1 MSVDVHRHFHDELS
15 HVKVR
20 LLTMSGE
27 AEAALGLAVEALLER
42 DGEKARRV
50 IAGDRVIDSM
60 EVEIEEQCINLLA
73 LQQPMARD
81 LRMLTSALKIAN
93 DLERVGDHAVN
104 IAQSAERLTQAR
116 PITPEPE
123 IVEMARLAR
132 DMLSDA
138 LEAFIRGDAAAGRE
152 VCLRDD
158 KVDALHRSVFRILL
172 THMMEDPHMIGAG
185 MELFLVSR
193 NLERVADLA
202 TNIGEDVVFLVEG
215 KSIKHHAEDRG
226 EARAVMRHVGHMS
239 AQPAIA
245 PGATPAPA
253 PRERIA
259 AIDVGSNSV
268 RLLVAE
274 YDPASGLSVI
284 DEMKDQPRLAAGL
297 ATTGCLDEAAIERAM
312 QTLGRMREVCQR
324 RGVKR
329 IAAVATAAVRE
340 AENGPWFVR
349 RVRAGA
355 GHPAP
360 DHRRGDRGRALLPVG
375 RPPLPPGRRPHPRGR
390 HRRRQPGA
398 DRRGRRPGRA
408 HRVAAARRGPPDRA
422 PPSR

>member
-1 MSVDVHRHFHDELS
+1 MSLDIHRHFHDELS

-27 AEAALGLAVEALLER
+27 AEAALGLSVEALLER
-42 DGEKARRV
+42 DIEKAQRV
-50 IAGDRVIDSM
+50 ITGDRVIDSM

-73 LQQPMARD
+73 LQQPMAKD

-104 IAQSAERLTQAR
+104 IAESAERLTQAR
-116 PITPEPE
+116 PIAPEPE

-172 THMMEDPHMIGAG
+172 THMMEDPHMIGVG

-226 EARAVMRHVGHMS
+226 ESR
-239 AQPAIA
+239 
-245 PGATPAPA
+245 
-253 PRERIA
+253 
-259 AIDVGSNSV
+259 
-268 RLLVAE
+268 
-274 YDPASGLSVI
+274 ASG
-284 DEMKDQPRLAAGL
+284 AAFR
-297 ATTGCLDEAAIERAM
+297 ATSGT
-312 QTLGRMREVCQR
+312 
-324 RGVKR
+324 
-329 IAAVATAAVRE
+329 
-340 AENGPWFVR
+340 
-349 RVRAGA
+349 
-355 GHPAP
+355 
-360 DHRRGDRGRALLPVG
+360 
-375 RPPLPPGRRPHPRGR
+375 
-390 HRRRQPGA
+390 
-398 DRRGRRPGRA
+398 
-408 HRVAAARRGPPDRA
+408 
-422 PPSR
+422 